1 MPHIIIEY
9 SANLEPKLEIAKL
22 VEKVHSAAAGTGVLE
37 LGGLRTRAERR
48 DVYRVADGLPGN
60 AFVFVVLRIRPRTVE
75 QHKKLGQAV
84 FEACSKHLD
93 PLYATMEIALSLEVQ
108 LLDPDLTYRRNNL
121 HDRLR
126 AAG

>member
-1 MPHIIIEY
+1 MTLFFFSVPIPSTSTSIRSPGLSHFGG
-9 SANLEPKLEIAKL
+9 SKRTPAP
-22 VEKVHSAAAGTGVLE
+22 VGV
-37 LGGLRTRAERR
+37 
-48 DVYRVADGLPGN
+48 PGN
-60 AFVFVVLRIRPRTVE
+60 AFVFVVLRIRPRIVE

-93 PLYATMEIALSLEVQ
+93 PLYATMEIALLLEVL